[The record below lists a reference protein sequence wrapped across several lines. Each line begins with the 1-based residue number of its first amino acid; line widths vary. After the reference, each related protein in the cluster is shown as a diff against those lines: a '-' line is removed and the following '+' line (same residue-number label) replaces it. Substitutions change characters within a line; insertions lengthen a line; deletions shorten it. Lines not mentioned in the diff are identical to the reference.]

1 MESDII
7 NILINIPIFQELK
20 REDLEKI
27 VPLLKPITYP
37 SNTRIIKEGA
47 RGTSMYVIKKG
58 TVKITRTGSDGEE
71 IFIGNQY
78 SGSYFGEFSLIDNL
92 PRSAH
97 VTSIEDTEIF
107 QLSKQDFDKLLYE
120 NDMIAKNFY
129 KNCLT
134 ETFSR
139 FRDTVSNFT
148 FSQHN
153 LKEKSAELDE
163 INKDLSLAKK
173 LQGYFINT
181 DYLEKEQ
188 ISENYI
194 KHSYIYHPCIAIGG
208 DFLNVVNPDMDQISI
223 IIADVQGHGIAAA
236 LATGALKSAFSI
248 KIQELYEKP
257 IELMKFLNKHFIDVI
272 SQLFATCYYASIN
285 TNKRKIVMA
294 KAGHHHP
301 LFWKK
306 RLNDFIEIQ
315 CMGTGLGIIAE
326 PKFGQVELDYEAG
339 DKILFFTD
347 GIIEQMND
355 KKEMYS
361 KARLES
367 KVGEL
372 IQRGEQEILNKLF
385 QDLKEFAQGT
395 QFDDDVTL
403 LLFEF

>member
-20 REDLEKI
+20 RKDLEKI

-47 RGTSMYVIKKG
+47 KGTSMYVIKKG
-58 TVKITRTGSDGEE
+58 TVKITRTGSDGED

-78 SGSYFGEFSLIDNL
+78 AGSYFGEFSLIDNL

-97 VTSIEDTEIF
+97 VTSIEETEIF
-107 QLSKQDFDKLLYE
+107 QLNKDDFDKLLSE
-120 NDMIAKNFY
+120 NEMIAKTFY

-188 ISENYI
+188 ISEYDI

-208 DFLNVVNPDMDQISI
+208 DFLNVVNPDDEHISI

-248 KIQELYEKP
+248 KIKEMNEKP
-257 IELMKFLNKHFIDVI
+257 IELMKFLNKHFIEVI

-285 TNKRKIVMA
+285 PKKKKIVMT

-306 RLNDFIEIQ
+306 SVNDFIPIQ

-347 GIIEQMND
+347 GIIEQMNN

-361 KARLES
+361 KARLEN
-367 KVGEL
+367 KVREL
-372 IQRGEQEILNKLF
+372 IKGEESEILNKLLL
-385 QDLKEFAQGT
+385 DLKEFAKGT
-395 QFDDDVTL
+395 QFDDDITL

>member
-7 NILINIPIFQELK
+7 DILINIPIFQELK
-20 REDLEKI
+20 RKDLEKI

-97 VTSIEDTEIF
+97 VTSIEETEIF
-107 QLSKQDFDKLLYE
+107 QLNKQDFDKVLYE
-120 NDMIAKNFY
+120 NDMIAKTFY

-181 DYLEKEQ
+181 DFLEKEQ
-188 ISENYI
+188 ISENNI
-194 KHSYIYHPCIAIGG
+194 KHSYIYYPCIAIGG
-208 DFLNVVNPDMDQISI
+208 DFLNVVTPDKDQISI

-257 IELMKFLNKHFIDVI
+257 IELMKFLNKHFIEII

-285 TNKRKIVMA
+285 TEKRKIAMA

-306 RLNDFIEIQ
+306 RLNNFIEIQ

-372 IQRGEQEILNKLF
+372 IKRGEKEILKKLF
-385 QDLKEFAQGT
+385 LDLKEFAQGT